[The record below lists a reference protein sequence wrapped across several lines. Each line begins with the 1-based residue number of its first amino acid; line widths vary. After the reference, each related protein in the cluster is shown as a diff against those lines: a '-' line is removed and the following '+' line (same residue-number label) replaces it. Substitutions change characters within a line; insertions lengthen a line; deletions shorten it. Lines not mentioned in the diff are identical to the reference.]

1 MMKRQSVL
9 AIALVVAVTGTM
21 LAYQFRIQRA
31 AASSLPVQRSE
42 VLVENLQA
50 VEKERDALR
59 DEVAELRGQIAKS
72 GAVSDQLSAVESQL
86 AQARMAAGLEDV
98 EGPGVIVVL
107 DDSKRPAE
115 KGQDPNVFLLHD
127 DDLLKVVNEL
137 RDAGAEAISIN
148 GQRLVATS
156 EIRCAGSTVSIN
168 NTRTAPP
175 VEIRAIGDP
184 AVLEASLRLR
194 GGIAETLLFWGI
206 QVDIKPQKLVV
217 VPAYKGSLQPQFAK
231 PVTGGAQ

>member
-1 MMKRQSVL
+1 MKRQSVL
-9 AIALVVAVTGTM
+9 AIALVVAVTGMM

-42 VLVENLQA
+42 VLVQNLQA
-50 VEKERDALR
+50 VEKERDSLR
-59 DEVAELRGQIAKS
+59 DEVAQLRAQIAKS
-72 GAVSDQLSAVESQL
+72 GAVSDQLLAVETQL

-98 EGPGVIVVL
+98 EGTGVIVTL
-107 DDSKRPAE
+107 DDSKRPPE

-184 AVLEASLRLR
+184 AVLEAALRLR

-231 PVTGGAQ
+231 PVTGGGQ

>member
-1 MMKRQSVL
+1 MKRQSVL
-9 AIALVVAVTGTM
+9 AIALVVAVTGMM
-21 LAYQFRIQRA
+21 LTYQARIQRA

-42 VLVENLQA
+42 VLVQNLQA
-50 VEKERDALR
+50 VEKERDSLR
-59 DEVAELRGQIAKS
+59 DEVAALRGQIAKS
-72 GAVSDQLSAVESQL
+72 GAVSDQLSAVETQL
-86 AQARMAAGLEDV
+86 EQARMAAGLEDV
-98 EGPGVIVVL
+98 EGPGVIVTL
-107 DDSKRPAE
+107 DDSKRAPE

-175 VEIRAIGDP
+175 VELRAIGDP
-184 AVLEASLRLR
+184 AVLEAALRLR

-206 QVDIKPQKLVV
+206 QVDIKQQKLVV
-217 VPAYKGSLQPQFAK
+217 VPAYKGSLQPQYAK
-231 PVTGGAQ
+231 PAAGGGQ